1 MMIGTSCNE
10 KNCPGALGVMLI
22 GLVMFVTV
30 MFGFVTNA
38 NAEVVVTFNRDLP
51 LKSYEFTRTFEDK
64 DSFEMWLAMR
74 LEDEG
79 CDPYLSKI
87 VINFNN

>member
-1 MMIGTSCNE
+1 MSAVVT
-10 KNCPGALGVMLI
+10 LI
-22 GLVMFVTV
+22 VLV
-30 MFGFVTNA
+30 MFGFVANA
-38 NAEVVVTFNRDLP
+38 NEVVVTFTRNLP
-51 LKSYEFTRTFEDK
+51 LETYEFTRTFEDK

-74 LEDEG
+74 LEGEG